1 MATPE
6 DKARLQKAIEALTK
20 AQQSELDLQ
29 VKLNDVAR
37 NNKAI
42 IDQRIDSADQLIKRL
57 RTQAVELTAYNETLK
72 AASGSEE
79 EATRIRDH
87 YIAKLLEDIEVL
99 EKKDILDKEAIETKK
114 ELIKIIQEEQDNID
128 DLIEGYNSLA
138 DEQAKQNDGVKAARE
153 LNEATKE
160 TAASILGLDSNWRK
174 AGLSGKF
181 VNAFEEGSS
190 LKDVV
195 GQMAGGLYETIRPS
209 NLFGAALTK
218 IANATYELNAGL
230 MTSMGTLMEST
241 TAGIEYTPVLANITD
256 QNLKLNMGQV
266 EAQESLAELLTN
278 MKAFSTL
285 SMENQQRL
293 ATTTTMMRKFG
304 VDASATG
311 NALDVLVS
319 SLKMTA
325 IEAEKTVAD
334 FTGLAHAI
342 GEPAGVVFNNIP
354 KAQNMIAQFGK
365 QGVDEFK
372 KLSASSKALAVEL
385 GSLLSIAE
393 GFDTFETAA
402 DKVGSLNALLGGAY
416 FDTVTMV
423 AATEQERIRLLIEG
437 VQAQG
442 KSWESLDRW
451 EKKALANAAGI
462 NDLTEANKMFSMSLS
477 AYDELQNLAANS
489 EMALSDLS
497 DEAFKN
503 LSTQEKFETLMLRLT
518 PILDDVALILDTVVT
533 HMSDFFDWMKE
544 VTGGGAMFKGV
555 MIGIMAIL
563 LKGTGILKLFTI
575 PLGLLSGLYTSLTG
589 AAASSAPALGLSSKA
604 LYASSI
610 AAKTAA
616 AASYAAAAGIAAI
629 GFSIGAAFA
638 GIGYLIQSFG
648 SLFKILGELP
658 TAKIEALGN
667 FMLKMSLAGIGGV
680 AGAAGIA
687 GLAMGLVALSAA
699 MALLPTEELDS
710 LSSLFEN
717 ISKMSMESAAS
728 VGLVIAAIGKLDAEK
743 AASLKEAARMM
754 EAISRVNPESA
765 IAVEG
770 VINSAVELANAKTD
784 KKLHEYLEK
793 IMAIL
798 RSASTASAAAKKRQP
813 HGQALVVNMDGLEVY
828 KGMARYIEEDYVLK
842 NDLNPTM

>member
-6 DKARLQKAIEALTK
+6 DKARLQKAIEDLTK

-29 VKLNDVAR
+29 VKLNEVAR

-42 IDQRIDSADQLIKRL
+42 IDQRIDSADKLIKQL
-57 RTQAVELTAYNETLK
+57 REQAVELTAYNEILK
-72 AASGSEE
+72 AAGDSEE

-87 YIAKLLEDIEVL
+87 YIAKLQEEIESL
-99 EKKDILDKEAIETKK
+99 EKKDTLDKEAIETKK
-114 ELIKIIQEEQDNID
+114 ELLKIIQEEQENID
-128 DLIEGYNSLA
+128 DLIEGYSSLA
-138 DEQAKQNDGVKAARE
+138 DEQAKQNDALKAARE

-160 TAASILGLDSNWRK
+160 TAASILGLDSNWRQ

-218 IANATYELNAGL
+218 IANAAYELNAGL

-241 TAGIEYTPVLANITD
+241 TAGLEYTPVLANITD

-266 EAQESLAELLTN
+266 EAQESLAELLIN

-304 VDASATG
+304 VGASETG

-342 GEPAGVVFNNIP
+342 GEPASVVFGNIP

-477 AYDELQNLAANS
+477 AYDELQNLATNS
-489 EMALSDLS
+489 GMALSDLS
-497 DEAFKN
+497 EEAFKN
-503 LSTQEKFETLMLRLT
+503 LSTQEKFETLLLRLT
-518 PILDDVALILDTVVT
+518 PVLDDLALILDTVVT
-533 HMSDFFDWMKE
+533 HVSDFFDWMKE
-544 VTGGGAMFKGV
+544 LTGGGAMFKSV
-555 MIGIMAIL
+555 MIGLMAVL
-563 LKGTGILKLFTI
+563 LKGTGIFKLITG
-575 PLGLLSGLYTSLTG
+575 PLGLVWKGFGMLTG
-589 AAASSAPALGLSSKA
+589 AATKATPALGASSKA
-604 LYASSI
+604 LYASNI

-616 AASYAAAAGIAAI
+616 IGMLKVAGAVALI
-629 GFSIGAAFA
+629 GAGIGAATA
-638 GIGYLIQSFG
+638 GIGYLVQSFS
-648 SLFKILGELP
+648 SLFKTLGELP

-667 FMLKMSLAGIGGV
+667 FMLKMSLAGIGGIF
-680 AGAAGIA
+680 GGG
-687 GLAMGLVALSAA
+687 GLAGMALGLLAFSAA
-699 MALLPTEELDS
+699 LAMLPMEELNS

-717 ISKMSMESAAS
+717 ISKMSVESGHS
-728 VGLVIAAIGKLDAEK
+728 VAMAMGAVSKMNVGNVDG
-743 AASLKEAARMM
+743 LKEAATMIKGLS
-754 EAISRVNPESA
+754 EVDNAT
-765 IAVEG
+765 AVSVSG
-770 VINSAVELANAKTD
+770 VMKNAVDLANAKTND
-784 KKLHEYLEK
+784 KMLKFLEK
-793 IMAIL
+793 L
-798 RSASTASAAAKKRQP
+798 LESLNKKSAAPAAAGASR
-813 HGQALVVNMDGLEVY
+813 GQTLVVNLDGREVY
-828 KGMARYIEEDYVLK
+828 RGMATYIKDDYVQK
-842 NDLNPTM
+842 NDLDFTKR